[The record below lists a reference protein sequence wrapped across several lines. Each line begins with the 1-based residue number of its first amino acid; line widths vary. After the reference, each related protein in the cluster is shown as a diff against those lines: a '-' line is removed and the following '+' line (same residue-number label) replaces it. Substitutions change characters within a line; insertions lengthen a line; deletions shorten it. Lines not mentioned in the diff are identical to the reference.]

1 MDEPVRPDPAAAAD
15 AAGPSSPIEGSDP
28 GTPGREAATTEVA
41 PPRAVRPA
49 DRTDGPRRIPPMT
62 PRVGVV
68 IVGAI
73 VLAAAAYLGRDSL
86 RPFIVGLILA
96 YLLDIPVERMSRVG
110 IPRWTAV
117 LVVYAVFVVLLIL
130 SVRVIFRQ
138 LAEEVA
144 RFVDDF
150 PDFMA
155 RVNDLYAHL
164 DLPPSLREAIDRF
177 LENLGDGVAGI
188 NPSDL
193 LPIVTG
199 IAGAVGAVVGY
210 VIIPVWVFYLIKDR
224 PALAEAAESSL
235 PASWRPDARAAWGLF
250 NRVWGQW
257 LRGQL
262 FLGLIVGV
270 ATFVGLMV
278 LSVLVNPIFGRYALL
293 LSVIAGVLE
302 LLPIIGPIIAA
313 IPAVILGLTA
323 GIEPAIAAVL
333 LYLLIQQVENNVL
346 VPKIQGDAVELHP
359 SIVMLALVVG
369 GAIAGLLGAILAL
382 PVTAAARDVF
392 RYAFHRVDDPPMT
405 PDESVALISAKP
417 VVVEETPEDLPGAGA
432 TSPSAT

>member
-1 MDEPVRPDPAAAAD
+1 M
-15 AAGPSSPIEGSDP
+15 
-28 GTPGREAATTEVA
+28 
-41 PPRAVRPA
+41 PPL
-49 DRTDGPRRIPPMT
+49 T
-62 PRVGVV
+62 PRVAVV

-86 RPFIVGLILA
+86 RPFIVGLIVA
-96 YLLDIPVERMSRVG
+96 YLLDIPVERMSRIG

-130 SVRVIFRQ
+130 AVRLIVRQ
-138 LAEEVA
+138 LTEEIA
-144 RFVDDF
+144 NFVEQF
-150 PDFMA
+150 PDFMGQ
-155 RVNDLYAHL
+155 VNDLYAHL
-164 DLPPSLREAIDRF
+164 DLPPAIRDAIDRF
-177 LENLGDGVAGI
+177 LESLGDGVAGI
-188 NPSDL
+188 NPGDL

-270 ATFVGLMV
+270 ATFVGLMI
-278 LSVLVNPIFGRYALL
+278 LSVLVDPIFGRYAVL

-313 IPAVILGLTA
+313 IPAVVLALTA

-333 LYLLIQQVENNVL
+333 LYVLIQQVENNVL
-346 VPKIQGDAVELHP
+346 VPKIQGEAVELHP

-382 PVTAAARDVF
+382 PVTAAARDLF
-392 RYAFHRVDDPPMT
+392 RYAFHRVDDPPMS
-405 PDESVALISAKP
+405 PDEAVALIRAKP
-417 VVVEETPEDLPGAGA
+417 TVVEETPEGAPGAGA
-432 TSPSAT
+432 SPQSAT